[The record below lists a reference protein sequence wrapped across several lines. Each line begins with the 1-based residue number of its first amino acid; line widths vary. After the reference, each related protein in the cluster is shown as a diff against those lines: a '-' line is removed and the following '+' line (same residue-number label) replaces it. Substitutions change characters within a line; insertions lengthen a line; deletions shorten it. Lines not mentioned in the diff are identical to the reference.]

1 MIAIF
6 GLTLE
11 EISLRTVQGHFPTEE
26 ERILAE
32 EKAITFGESVLG
44 RELLNYLPLH
54 SCDLGCDSLELS
66 VAELFAA
73 KKPLNRNALNL
84 FAQRFSYYV
93 QRADGEMLRLM
104 KDNGWNVRDYL
115 EAWISEFFRLGI
127 EVLHGNLAPE
137 ELFGNGYTR
146 ETWRRLEDFLKGDEA
161 SA

>member
-1 MIAIF
+1 MIAIL

-11 EISLRTVQGHFPTEE
+11 EISLNTLQGHFPTEE
-26 ERILAE
+26 ERLIGQ

-44 RELLNYLPLH
+44 RELLNYLPVH
-54 SCDLGCDSLELS
+54 ACDRGCDSLELS

-84 FAQRFSYYV
+84 FAQRFSYHV
-93 QRADGEMLRLM
+93 RRADGEMLRTM
-104 KDNGWNVRDYL
+104 KENGWNVKDYL

-146 ETWRRLEDFLKGDEA
+146 ETWQRLEDFLKEGKAEA
-161 SA
+161 

>member
-1 MIAIF
+1 MIAIL

-11 EISLRTVQGHFPTEE
+11 EISLNTLQGHFPTEE
-26 ERILAE
+26 ERLIGQ

-44 RELLNYLPLH
+44 RELLNYLPVH
-54 SCDLGCDSLELS
+54 PCDRGCDSLELS

-84 FAQRFSYYV
+84 FAQRFSYHV
-93 QRADGEMLRLM
+93 RRADGEMLRTM
-104 KDNGWNVRDYL
+104 KENGWNVKDYL

-146 ETWRRLEDFLKGDEA
+146 ETWQRLEDFLKEGKTEA
-161 SA
+161 